1 MTGGLTWEIA
11 QFSRLICKIVSK
23 KMRNGKMRLT
33 LDMGRNI
40 MKLSGIPWEKEI
52 PSVTI
57 YQSAERFRCPGGGTV
72 P

>member
-1 MTGGLTWEIA
+1 
-11 QFSRLICKIVSK
+11 
-23 KMRNGKMRLT
+23 
-33 LDMGRNI
+33 

-57 YQSAERFRCPGGGTV
+57 YQSAERFRCPGGGAV